1 MKESSEKD
9 NNDNSLIC
17 SICHQKKLNI
27 KKKYSKIQKVFNDNL
42 KDIDLSELVKKCNCN
57 NKNEIKINQN
67 NEIYV
72 HKYCILLKIIFNFDI
87 KCEKCN
93 TIYNIEIDKK
103 KDKIKKICLYAIF
116 LIIYIIHFFI
126 YLFCMFLLFIN
137 IILKEYTDKE
147 YKHLSIF
154 FGIIILIIN
163 TIFLYFTIIT
173 NIQKNK
179 NIYKY
184 SINIFDINDNYNFT
198 GKNRENEFYELLME
212 FYQWFYNSQI
222 KNLLTIINKKL
233 FNNKSNGTNKNSIE
247 KYIKDNNNRISIIN
261 KKNEKKINETKIKE
275 QTNIQN
281 NYYIYN
287 NNSKEIILKDNKID
301 ILTKK
306 NNQNP
311 KNIQK
316 GNENYLKKES
326 QEDLIINRAESN
338 NSNNN
343 INSRATNNID
353 SINNINHNDYINI
366 NINPRTS
373 KNININIHFS
383 SDKNSIID
391 YSSSKENILFSSKRV
406 NKYGKTAL
414 IPKKLT
420 MTNIISEA
428 NSFKRKR
435 RLIKSIKIKEYNLH
449 LKGTGLPAN
458 IVEDEEVDFSEFDK
472 IDSKI
477 SNIKDKKTIVSKNNI
492 DLKYNNFR
500 SKKSYKDIDLNISN
514 SDPAIN
520 EDILINSN
528 IRNTLKHHLTDK
540 HVHFATPG
548 NN

>member
-9 NNDNSLIC
+9 NNENSLIC

-27 KKKYSKIQKVFNDNL
+27 KKNYTKIKKVFNDNL
-42 KDIDLSELVKKCNCN
+42 KDNELSELIKKCNCN
-57 NKNEIKINQN
+57 NIKEIN

-93 TIYNIEIDKK
+93 TIYNIQIKKK
-103 KDKIKKICLYAIF
+103 KDKIRKICLYAIF
-116 LIIYIIHFFI
+116 LIIYIIHLFI

-137 IILKEYTDKE
+137 VILKEYTNKK

-154 FGIIILIIN
+154 FGIILLILN
-163 TIFLYFTIIT
+163 TIFLYFTIRT
-173 NIQKNK
+173 NIKKNK

-184 SINIFDINDNYNFT
+184 TINIFDIINDNNNFT
-198 GKNRENEFYELLME
+198 IKDKEKEFYKLLID
-212 FYQWFYNSQI
+212 FYQWFYNCQI

-233 FNNKSNGTNKNSIE
+233 FNNKISNFNGNSI
-247 KYIKDNNNRISIIN
+247 KNFIKENNNKIIQN
-261 KKNEKKINETKIKE
+261 KKNEKNINESKIKNQSNIKIN
-275 QTNIQN
+275 
-281 NYYIYN
+281 NYPNY
-287 NNSKEIILKDNKID
+287 NNSKEIILKDNKFD
-301 ILTKK
+301 ILNNK
-306 NNQNP
+306 NIYLNQNP

-316 GNENYLKKES
+316 DNENYLKKES

-391 YSSSKENILFSSKRV
+391 YSSSKERVFSSKRV

-449 LKGTGLPAN
+449 LKDTGLPAN
-458 IVEDEEVDFSEFDK
+458 IAEDEEVDFSDFEK

-477 SNIKDKKTIVSKNNI
+477 SKDIKDRKTIVSKNNL
-492 DLKYNNFR
+492 DLKYNNLR

-520 EDILINSN
+520 NDEMFINSN

>member
-9 NNDNSLIC
+9 NNENSLIC

-27 KKKYSKIQKVFNDNL
+27 KKNYTKIKKVFNDNL
-42 KDIDLSELVKKCNCN
+42 KDNELSELIKKCNCN
-57 NKNEIKINQN
+57 NIKEIN

-93 TIYNIEIDKK
+93 TIYNIQIKKK
-103 KDKIKKICLYAIF
+103 KDKIRKICLYAIF
-116 LIIYIIHFFI
+116 LIIYIINLFI

-137 IILKEYTDKE
+137 VILKEYTNKK

-154 FGIIILIIN
+154 FGIILLILN
-163 TIFLYFTIIT
+163 TIFLYFTIRT
-173 NIQKNK
+173 NINKNK

-184 SINIFDINDNYNFT
+184 TINIFDIINDNNNFT
-198 GKNRENEFYELLME
+198 IKDKEKEFYKLLID
-212 FYQWFYNSQI
+212 FYQWFYNCQI

-233 FNNKSNGTNKNSIE
+233 FNNKINSFNGNSI
-247 KYIKDNNNRISIIN
+247 KNFIKENNNKIIQN
-261 KKNEKKINETKIKE
+261 KKNEKNINESKIKNQSNIKIN
-275 QTNIQN
+275 
-281 NYYIYN
+281 NYPNY
-287 NNSKEIILKDNKID
+287 NNSKEIILKDNKFD
-301 ILTKK
+301 ILNNK
-306 NNQNP
+306 NINLNQNP

-316 GNENYLKKES
+316 DNEYYLKKES

-391 YSSSKENILFSSKRV
+391 YSSSKERVFSSKRV

-449 LKGTGLPAN
+449 LKDTGLPAN
-458 IVEDEEVDFSEFDK
+458 IAEDEEVDFSDFEK

-477 SNIKDKKTIVSKNNI
+477 SKDIKDRKTIVSKNNL

-520 EDILINSN
+520 NDEMFINSN

>member
-1 MKESSEKD
+1 
-9 NNDNSLIC
+9 
-17 SICHQKKLNI
+17 
-27 KKKYSKIQKVFNDNL
+27 
-42 KDIDLSELVKKCNCN
+42 
-57 NKNEIKINQN
+57 
-67 NEIYV
+67 
-72 HKYCILLKIIFNFDI
+72 
-87 KCEKCN
+87 
-93 TIYNIEIDKK
+93 
-103 KDKIKKICLYAIF
+103 
-116 LIIYIIHFFI
+116 
-126 YLFCMFLLFIN
+126 MFLLFIN
-137 IILKEYTDKE
+137 VILKEYTNKK

-154 FGIIILIIN
+154 FGIILLILN
-163 TIFLYFTIIT
+163 TIFLYFTIRT
-173 NIQKNK
+173 NINKNK

-184 SINIFDINDNYNFT
+184 TINIFDIINDNNNFT
-198 GKNRENEFYELLME
+198 IKDKEKEFYKLLID
-212 FYQWFYNSQI
+212 FYQWFYNCQI

-233 FNNKSNGTNKNSIE
+233 FNNKISNFNGNSI
-247 KYIKDNNNRISIIN
+247 KNFIKENNNKIIILN
-261 KKNEKKINETKIKE
+261 KKNDKNLNESKLKNQSNIKIN
-275 QTNIQN
+275 
-281 NYYIYN
+281 NYPNY
-287 NNSKEIILKDNKID
+287 NNSKEIILKDNKFD
-301 ILTKK
+301 ILNNK
-306 NNQNP
+306 NINLNQNP

-316 GNENYLKKES
+316 DNEYYLKKES

-391 YSSSKENILFSSKRV
+391 YSSSKERVFSSKRV

-449 LKGTGLPAN
+449 LKDAGLPAN
-458 IVEDEEVDFSEFDK
+458 IAEDEEVDFSDFEK

-477 SNIKDKKTIVSKNNI
+477 SKDIKDRKTIVSKNNL

-520 EDILINSN
+520 NDEMFINSN